1 MEHGLDERYAKLLFP
16 RSRPSQIRTQQ
27 TNLLAALRLHG
38 KLLASLLP
46 RRSCPRQK
54 LVATQNARR
63 SVAAIRQPPSAL
75 RLSISAPGQEPPIH
89 GPGTRPPPRMERS
102 PQSRLPLA
110 SAPF

>member
-54 LVATQNARR
+54 LVATQTARR

-75 RLSISAPGQEPPIH
+75 RLSICAPRQVTPLHAPA
-89 GPGTRPPPRMERS
+89 TRPAPRIDLS
-102 PQSRLPLA
+102 PQ
-110 SAPF
+110 